1 MSRIRLALA
10 LLGLAA
16 VAACARSTVNP
27 APEVGPGQAAVDE
40 LLATDR
46 AFSAAS
52 ARTDMISGLSAM
64 FAADVTMQMPGGQ
77 FAEGAAKA
85 AHALRAANPD
95 HARSRLTWAPVR
107 GGVSADGLHGFTFGY
122 STVSTPDG
130 TQSPGKYLAYWVKEP
145 AGWRVTAYRRTR
157 RPAGNVSL
165 ALMPAA
171 APTRIIPRS
180 TDSAATARFRESL
193 DSAERTFSHDAQTI
207 GLGPAFVR
215 YGRAD
220 AINLGG
226 PNDTSLVVGAAAIG
240 RLVSDGEPATG
251 SSVSWSP
258 DKVIVASS
266 GDLGVTIGFIRPNAP
281 PAAGTPA
288 VRFSFFTIWY
298 RASVA
303 DPWRYIAE

>member
-1 MSRIRLALA
+1 MSRTRLALA

-27 APEVGPGQAAVDE
+27 APVVGAGQAAVDE

-52 ARTDMISGLSAM
+52 ARTDLISGLSAM
-64 FAADVTMQMPGGQ
+64 FAADVTMPIPGGQ
-77 FAEGAAKA
+77 FAEGAVKA
-85 AHALRAANPD
+85 ADALREANPD
-95 HARSRLTWAPVR
+95 NAQSRVTWTPVR

-122 STVSTPDG
+122 SKLSAPDG
-130 TQSPGKYLAYWVKEP
+130 TSTPGKYLAYWVKQP

-157 RPAGNVSL
+157 RPTGDVSL

-171 APTRIIPRS
+171 VPAQIVPAFM
-180 TDSAATARFRESL
+180 DSAAIARFRESL

-226 PNDTSLVVGAAAIG
+226 TNDTSIVVGAAAIG
-240 RLVSDGEPATG
+240 RLVSEGEPATG
-251 SSVSWSP
+251 SSVAWSP
-258 DKVIVASS
+258 DRVIVASS

-288 VRFSFFTIWY
+288 TRFAFFTIWD
-298 RASVA
+298 RASA
-303 DPWRYIAE
+303 SDPWRYIAE